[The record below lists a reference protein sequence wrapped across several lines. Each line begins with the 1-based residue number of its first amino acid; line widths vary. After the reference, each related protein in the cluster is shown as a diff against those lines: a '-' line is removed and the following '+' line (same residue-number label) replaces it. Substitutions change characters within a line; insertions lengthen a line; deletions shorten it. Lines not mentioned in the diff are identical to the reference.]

1 MSILFKETFFLRTF
15 AFAKIPLLFYIKPS
29 VVRRTEAETVIM
41 IPFLRRNRNHLNSMY
56 FGTLCI
62 GADIAGGYIVTRLMK
77 KERKRKPSLVFKDF
91 QARFLRRPEGDTH
104 FTCKDGLAIQAA
116 IERAKESMERVEV
129 PVQVVATVPMIS
141 GDEPVAEFNLT
152 LSLRFKA

>member
-1 MSILFKETFFLRTF
+1 MSILRKETFLLRTF
-15 AFAKIPLLFYIKPS
+15 CFTKIPLLFYVKPS
-29 VVRRTEAETVIM
+29 VVKVTEAETVVM

-77 KERKRKPSLVFKDF
+77 REKKRKPSLVFKDF

-116 IERAKESMERVEV
+116 IDKAKDTMERVEV
-129 PVQVVATVPMIS
+129 PVHVVATVPKIS
-141 GDEPVAEFNLT
+141 GDEPVAEFDLT
-152 LSLRFKA
+152 LSVRFKA